1 MMQAAGMPPG
11 GMDGAGGKSEGKGN
25 LNEFID
31 KTTLECL
38 NQSGDHPV
46 ACAFDGATETYLQS
60 DPDTD
65 NQLLISVGF
74 RQPVKISGVAIKVP
88 TGAEASRPLTVKIFS
103 GRDDSLDF
111 DEAEAREA
119 TQELGEVVLNAEMPV
134 KFVKFQNVSYVR
146 VFVPGSAEGDKDGTE
161 IPTKI
166 AALQFFGQPCDAMNM
181 KDWKPIKG

>member
-1 MMQAAGMPPG
+1 
-11 GMDGAGGKSEGKGN
+11 
-25 LNEFID
+25 LTEFID

-74 RQPVKISGVAIKVP
+74 RQPVKISGVVIKVP
-88 TGAEASRPLTVKIFS
+88 TGAEASKPLTVKIFT
-103 GRDDSLDF
+103 GRDNSLDF
-111 DEAEAREA
+111 EEAEARVA
-119 TQELGEVVLNAEMPV
+119 THELEEVVLNAEMPV
-134 KFVKFQNVSYVR
+134 KFVKFQNVTDLR
-146 VFVPGSAEGDKDGTE
+146 VFVSGSAEGDRDGTE

-166 AALQFFGQPCDAMNM
+166 SALQFIGQPCDAMNM
-181 KDWKPIKG
+181 KDFKPIKG

>member
-1 MMQAAGMPPG
+1 M
-11 GMDGAGGKSEGKGN
+11 EGKG
-25 LNEFID
+25 LLTEFID

-46 ACAFDGATETYLQS
+46 ACAFDGANETYLQS

-74 RQPVKISGVAIKVP
+74 RQPVKISGVVIKVP
-88 TGAEASRPLTVKIFS
+88 TGAEASRPLTIKIFS
-103 GRDDSLDF
+103 GRDDSIDF
-111 DEAEAREA
+111 DEAETREA
-119 TQELGEVVLNAEMPV
+119 THEFEEVVLNEEMPV
-134 KFVKFQNVSYVR
+134 KFVKFQNVNFLR
-146 VFVPGSAEGDKDGTE
+146 IFVSGSAEGDRDRTE
-161 IPTKI
+161 NPTKI